1 MQFNLEGVKKKVH
14 ILLVEDSPT
23 DALLTREAFADLDSF
38 PAEVIRVENGVQA
51 MEYLRQQGAYANAP
65 RPDLVIL
72 DWNLPRKHGREVL
85 EETKGDDDL
94 KTIPIVVLSTS
105 RAARD
110 VRSSYQLHAN
120 CYIAK
125 PVAFDQFSDVVKSVR
140 EFWFR
145 TAALPSDSGEE

>member
-1 MQFNLEGVKKKVH
+1 MQFNLEGMKDKVH

-23 DALLTREAFADLDSF
+23 DALLTREAFAELDAF
-38 PAEVIRVENGVQA
+38 PVEVVRVENGVQA
-51 MEYLRQQGAYANAP
+51 MEYLRQQGEFAGAP

-72 DWNLPRKHGREVL
+72 DWNLPRKHGSEVL
-85 EETKGDDDL
+85 AETKEDEGL

-110 VRSSYQLHAN
+110 VRTSYRLHAN

-125 PVAFDQFSDVVKSVR
+125 PVAFDQFADVVKSVR

-145 TAALPSDSGEE
+145 TAALPNDAAEE

>member
-1 MQFNLEGVKKKVH
+1 MQFNLEGMKDKVH

-38 PAEVIRVENGVQA
+38 PAEVVRVENGVQA
-51 MEYLRQQGAYANAP
+51 MEYLRRQGEFANAP

-72 DWNLPRKHGREVL
+72 DWNLPRKHGSEVL
-85 EETKGDDDL
+85 AETKEDEGL

-110 VRSSYQLHAN
+110 VRTSYQLHAN

-125 PVAFDQFSDVVKSVR
+125 PVAFDQFADVVKSVR

-145 TAALPSDSGEE
+145 TAALPNDAVEE